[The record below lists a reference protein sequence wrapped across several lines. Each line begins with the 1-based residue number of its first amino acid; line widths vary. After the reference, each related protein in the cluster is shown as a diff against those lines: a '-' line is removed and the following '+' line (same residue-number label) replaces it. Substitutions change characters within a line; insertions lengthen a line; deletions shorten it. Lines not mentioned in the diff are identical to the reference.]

1 MRVFF
6 VFFFFFVLAL
16 GLAFLPF
23 ALLGSAALVF
33 VLVFVLGFAFSA
45 WRACDE

>member
-6 VFFFFFVLAL
+6 VFVFFFFVLAL

-23 ALLGSAALVF
+23 ALLGSAAVIF
-33 VLVFVLGFAFSA
+33 VLVFVLGFA
-45 WRACDE
+45 